1 LAICSAEFTDLYF
14 LLGSNEPKFSYHRF
28 FHHVQAKPDVVFK
41 EATSNSTLN
50 LQDVQGLV
58 TWVIGDGMLPSW
70 VFVKNKPLIP
80 KVVLLYVPGL
90 DAALYMSQSR
100 HLSSLKEFCGN
111 PKPVLASSCIPDE
124 RHTIDALLTCRVK
137 RKRALKTTD
146 QSHESDGQGTR
157 LLRVMFLLFLRKNV
171 ELFFLFEFLL

>member
-1 LAICSAEFTDLYF
+1 MSTPSGNGGSASAYF
-14 LLGSNEPKFSYHRF
+14 DVYGHG
-28 FHHVQAKPDVVFK
+28 AKPDVVFK
-41 EATSNSTLN
+41 EAALNSTLN

-80 KVVLLYVPGL
+80 KVILLYVPGL
-90 DAALYMSQSR
+90 DAALYMSQTR
-100 HLSSLKEFCGN
+100 LLSSLKELCGN

-137 RKRALKTTD
+137 RKRDVKTST
-146 QSHESDGQGTR
+146 QPSKLDGEGK
-157 LLRVMFLLFLRKNV
+157 MS
-171 ELFFLFEFLL
+171 